1 MADAALRETVAPPR
15 RRFGWLVLIAL
26 LFLGVAC
33 DPPVEGDPG
42 LPIGTEEGYRMP
54 ALARVLP
61 DGERFDVADDTRSPT
76 VLVFYRGA
84 ECGLCRVRLEQLQE
98 HLAAYRTSGA
108 RVVAV
113 TLDPPEVTATLTE
126 RLGLG
131 FTIVSVSPEVFE
143 RWQVMHP
150 EQEIPMPASFIVD
163 QAGTV
168 RHRHIGRNAAD
179 RASDAG
185 LLTILE
191 TLDVRA

>member
-1 MADAALRETVAPPR
+1 MVEARVRGPAARVG
-15 RRFGWLVLIAL
+15 RRFGWFALVAVLVL
-26 LFLGVAC
+26 GSAC
-33 DPPVEGDPG
+33 DPPVEAGPA
-42 LPIGTEEGYRMP
+42 LPVGTEDGYRMP
-54 ALARVLP
+54 PLAGVLP
-61 DGERFDVADDTRSPT
+61 DGESFDVADDTRSPT

-84 ECGLCRVRLEQLQE
+84 DCGLCRVRLEQLQE
-98 HLAAYRTSGA
+98 HLPAYRTSGA

-113 TLDPPEVTATLTE
+113 TLDPPEVTAALAE
-126 RLGLG
+126 RMGLD
-131 FTIVSVSPEVFE
+131 FTIVSVSPDVFE

-150 EQEIPMPASFIVD
+150 EQEIPLPASFIVD
-163 QAGTV
+163 RAGTI